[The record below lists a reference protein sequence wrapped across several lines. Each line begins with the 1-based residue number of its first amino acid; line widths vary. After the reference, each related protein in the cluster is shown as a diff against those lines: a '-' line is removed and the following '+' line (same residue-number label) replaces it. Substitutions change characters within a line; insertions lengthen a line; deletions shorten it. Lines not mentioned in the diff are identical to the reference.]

1 MSQDLLVAG
10 HSNSFEFS
18 IIPKWCQQFS
28 LLPIFSVIFCHLAL
42 HGVADLLVN
51 IFQPTGS
58 LVRSNF
64 KPDSLAPATRRG
76 SGSVQQILLQ
86 LCGQDFGEKHLGSTG
101 PWDGLG
107 WPGMAWDVEISCIFL
122 HGPKLSEF
130 TLQKHEQVYSVHFV
144 WTWIPTLKRSQ
155 WCSGHVEL
163 ILLIPSSET
172 REQLTRFCH
181 LQCLD

>member
-1 MSQDLLVAG
+1 MVSA
-10 HSNSFEFS
+10 
-18 IIPKWCQQFS
+18 
-28 LLPIFSVIFCHLAL
+28 IFTPTNIFCDFLSLAL
-42 HGVADLLVN
+42 HGVADLLVK

-86 LCGQDFGEKHLGSTG
+86 LCGQDFGEKHLGSAG

-122 HGPKLSEF
+122 HGLNYLSLHYRSMNKC
-130 TLQKHEQVYSVHFV
+130 TVY
-144 WTWIPTLKRSQ
+144 
-155 WCSGHVEL
+155 
-163 ILLIPSSET
+163 ILFEHGYPLSKDPNDALDMWNSS
-172 REQLTRFCH
+172 C
-181 LQCLD
+181 

>member
-1 MSQDLLVAG
+1 M
-10 HSNSFEFS
+10 
-18 IIPKWCQQFS
+18 
-28 LLPIFSVIFCHLAL
+28 IFCHLAL

-107 WPGMAWDVEISCIFL
+107 WPGMWRFPAYFSMDLNYLSLHYRSMNKCTVYILFEHGYPLSKDPNDALDMWNSSC
-122 HGPKLSEF
+122 
-130 TLQKHEQVYSVHFV
+130 
-144 WTWIPTLKRSQ
+144 
-155 WCSGHVEL
+155 
-163 ILLIPSSET
+163 
-172 REQLTRFCH
+172 
-181 LQCLD
+181 

>member
-1 MSQDLLVAG
+1 MVSAIFTPTHIFCDFL
-10 HSNSFEFS
+10 
-18 IIPKWCQQFS
+18 W
-28 LLPIFSVIFCHLAL
+28 FSVILHFTELQISWLTYFNPPDPSSGPTSSPTPWRRQRDEVLAVSNRFCCSS
-42 HGVADLLVN
+42 ADKTL
-51 IFQPTGS
+51 G
-58 LVRSNF
+58 RSTW
-64 KPDSLAPATRRG
+64 D
-76 SGSVQQILLQ
+76 LQ
-86 LCGQDFGEKHLGSTG
+86 
-101 PWDGLG
+101 GL
-107 WPGMAWDVEISCIFL
+107 GMAWDVEISCIFL